1 MPLYWTIDSKQRL
14 FTAIGE
20 GEVSFANAIALLEAM
35 AGANALA
42 YRKLF
47 DGRAAVSTMSIDE
60 LLSVCARIRSYHSQG
75 AMGALAV
82 VCTPAQSWL
91 FARLLGA
98 LASARRPIKVF
109 ESPRQARNWIEDQ
122 ERLPA

>member
-14 FTAIGE
+14 FTGIAE

-35 AGANALA
+35 AGANALS

-60 LLSVCARIRSYHSQG
+60 LLSVCARIRGYHSRG
-75 AMGALAV
+75 TMGALAV
-82 VCTPAQSWL
+82 VCTPTQSWL
-91 FARLLGA
+91 FARLLGV

>member
-14 FTAIGE
+14 FTGIAE
-20 GEVSFANAIALLEAM
+20 GEVSFTDALGLLEAL
-35 AGANALA
+35 AGANALS

-47 DGRAAVSTMSIDE
+47 DGRAASSAMSLEE
-60 LLSVCARIRSYHSQG
+60 LLSVCVKIRGYHSKG
-75 AMGALAV
+75 TMGALAV
-82 VCTPAQSWL
+82 VCTPTQSWL